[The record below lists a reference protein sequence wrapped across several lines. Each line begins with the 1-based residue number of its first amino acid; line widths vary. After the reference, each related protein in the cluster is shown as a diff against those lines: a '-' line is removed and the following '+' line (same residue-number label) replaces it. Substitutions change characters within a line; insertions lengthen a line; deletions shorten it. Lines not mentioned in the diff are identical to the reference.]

1 MNMTQWDHRR
11 KELIWSIR
19 ILTFLVLAEAA
30 VIIITD
36 WERLLPIAGAC
47 IAAVFLVYELV
58 QYDLHMRK
66 KDQL

>member
-1 MNMTQWDHRR
+1 MNITQWDHRR
-11 KELIWSIR
+11 RELIWSIG

-36 WERLLPIAGAC
+36 GERLLPIAGAC

>member
-1 MNMTQWDHRR
+1 MSITHWEHRR
-11 KELIWSIR
+11 KELLWSIG
-19 ILTFLVLAEAA
+19 ILTFLVLAEAV

-36 WERLLPIAGAC
+36 GERLLPIAGAC
-47 IAAVFLVYELV
+47 IAAVFLVYEIV